1 MDPYLDQKFDELY
14 SQCEQFRQHKQN
26 LQQLK
31 LKVKKLKKAGKHKEK
46 RFSRSLTNKQTNKL
60 TSHDQDRSGVSDVN
74 PAVSDDCEPRVDDRE
89 MRDDA
94 KTTSQEEDICV
105 EHDAVVSEEDDEEV
119 ISLLEDGIMDDTSTR
134 RVNMS
139 THEHRLEHQTLPPKT
154 SRTLKIRL
162 REPLEHLP
170 QSANGLRDQ
179 DKVLPLFCCPAE
191 HFGGVWQSIVVEKD
205 EGPYDGMVE

>member
-46 RFSRSLTNKQTNKL
+46 RFSGSL

-74 PAVSDDCEPRVDDRE
+74 PAVSDDCEPRLDDRE

-94 KTTSQEEDICV
+94 KMTCQEEDICM
-105 EHDAVVSEEDDEEV
+105 EHDVSEEDDEEV

-134 RVNMS
+134 MTNLS
-139 THEHRLEHQTLPPKT
+139 AHLLGLGHQTLPSKT

-162 REPLEHLP
+162 QEPLEQLP

-179 DKVLPLFCCPAE
+179 NKVLPLFCDPAE

-205 EGPYDGMVE
+205 EGPCDGMVE